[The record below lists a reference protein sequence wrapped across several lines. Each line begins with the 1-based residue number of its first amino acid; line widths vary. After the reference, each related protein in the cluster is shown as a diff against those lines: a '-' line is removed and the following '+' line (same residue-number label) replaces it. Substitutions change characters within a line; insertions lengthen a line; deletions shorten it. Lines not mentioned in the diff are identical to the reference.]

1 MRGSLKYWLL
11 LASSFALAFV
21 LSYLAFYSFFFATP
35 FHSVP
40 VLRACDTAGSIV
52 LLPAS
57 LLFRLY
63 GGLFD
68 QSMPYS
74 DPLNY
79 ITINAVLLGFLIYSC
94 LRPLVFRAKKPAK

>member
-11 LASSFALAFV
+11 LASSIAFAFV
-21 LSYLAFYSFFFATP
+21 LSYLAFYSFFFAAR
-35 FHSVP
+35 FQSVP
-40 VLRACDTAGSIV
+40 VLRACNAAGSIV

-57 LLFRLY
+57 LVFRCY

-79 ITINAVLLGFLIYSC
+79 VTINAVLLGFLIYAC
-94 LRPLVFRAKKPAK
+94 LRPLLFRAKKPAK